1 MSKIG
6 SIVSIITKAESRY
19 QGTLIEIDRT
29 EKTMTLENVT
39 SHGTEGRRNGVK
51 EIQGNDQVMGMIKF
65 AVDKI
70 KDIKIVEGPPEDEED
85 DAIVETKEEV
95 K

>member
-95 K
+95 

>member
-6 SIVSIITKAESRY
+6 SIISIITKAESRY
-19 QGTLIEIDRT
+19 QGTLVEIDRT

-39 SHGTEGRRNGVK
+39 SHGTEGRRDGVK
-51 EIQGNDQVMGMIKF
+51 EIAGNDQVMGMIKF

-70 KDIKIVEGPPEDEED
+70 KDIKIVEMAPEEDE
-85 DAIVETKEEV
+85 
-95 K
+95 